1 MFKIMRKKGKHRLS
15 YDTLAT
21 VRRLKKYV
29 KFTKVYSHVTI
40 SSEEAKSF
48 LYDDRMRYFLEK
60 RVCDGILGEMKKNG
74 LITFSFHKDVIRG
87 NVVGEGTCYVA
98 NIKHR

>member
-1 MFKIMRKKGKHRLS
+1 M
-15 YDTLAT
+15 
-21 VRRLKKYV
+21 
-29 KFTKVYSHVTI
+29 
-40 SSEEAKSF
+40 
-48 LYDDRMRYFLEK
+48 

-74 LITFSFHKDVIRG
+74 LITFLFHKDVIRG